1 MRRAASRCWRME
13 AVMFSLSL
21 KLHTLKILSM
31 SLLKTGWEVGRGNGQ
46 KVQEGDQAGAGGWLE
61 SFREEVMW
69 SRHRQRWEEDSQVG
83 RPESYS
89 LIGLVGGDE
98 EDRRY

>member
-1 MRRAASRCWRME
+1 ML
-13 AVMFSLSL
+13 SLSL

-46 KVQEGDQAGAGGWLE
+46 EVQEGDQALELEGGWSLSE
-61 SFREEVMW
+61 KKMW